1 MEKPNF
7 RDLKKL
13 IRAIDD
19 TNRAFKSIY
28 SDRQLQEKNIR
39 TLCGRLAASA
49 ARKALYDISVEEL
62 KKAKAGIRVQSLIDA
77 GYTNLGQ
84 IAAMSDYELQAIDG
98 IGEKQCETIKGII
111 TEFANSISSG
121 VTVRLSAERGAENA
135 FDNLELITEL
145 ANYINSERVRKE
157 AEKPAENLDL
167 FAVKVAE
174 SGMILNGIHWLFS
187 SKERKI
193 KTLDMS
199 AEIYEFCNCAF
210 FERLLQLIDMY
221 QAASHTERD
230 KAAESFN
237 RNSADFYAA
246 LEAVGGVTGHKPFI
260 YDSIPAQLA
269 SEVDETE
276 LNLDGFMGTLRAY
289 QVFGAKYI
297 LHQKNVLLGDEMGLG
312 KTIQAIAAMSHID
325 STESGRKYFLIVCPA
340 SVLINW
346 ARELHKFS
354 KISTYIVHG
363 QASEDAFLSWQEHG
377 GAAITNYESMGKIV
391 DRIDNHM
398 SLSMLI
404 IDEAHYMKNPDAKR
418 TAYIRRLDNE
428 SDRILLMTGT
438 PLENRVD
445 EMCNL
450 IDFVRPD
457 MTGTVRSLAH
467 VSHLP
472 QFRESLAPVYIRRT
486 REQVLTELPPIAQEQ
501 EWCSLTETDR
511 STYMDA
517 VLRGSFGDM
526 RRVSFLQSDMKE
538 SSKCL
543 RLMELLEQACD
554 EGRKVIIYSFFRET
568 ISRVS
573 EFLGSRCAGV
583 ITGDTDISARQQ
595 LVDRFSVSPDGSVL
609 VSQIMAGGVGLN
621 IQAASI
627 VVFCEPQI
635 KPSLENQALSRVYR
649 MGQVR
654 NVLVYRLLC
663 PDTIDEDMMM
673 ILEEKQAEFDNFAD
687 ESAVAGAYDNIM
699 NREWISGVIEKQRQ
713 KYLPMAISN

>member
-1 MEKPNF
+1 MDKPNF

-13 IRAIDD
+13 IKVINK
-19 TNRAFKSIY
+19 TNSAFKSIY
-28 SDRQLQEKNIR
+28 SDRQLQEKNIK
-39 TLCGRLAASA
+39 TLCGRLAAGA

-62 KKAKAGIRVQSLIDA
+62 RKAKAGIRVQSLIDA
-77 GYTNLGQ
+77 GYDNLGQ
-84 IAAMSDYELQAIDG
+84 VASMTDYELQPIEG
-98 IGEKQCETIKGII
+98 IGEKQCEAIKGII
-111 TEFANSISSG
+111 TEFANTLSSG
-121 VTVRLSAERGAENA
+121 VTVRLSADTWADSA
-135 FDNLELITEL
+135 SDNLELITEL
-145 ANYINSERVRKE
+145 ANYLRSDQVRKE
-157 AEKPAENLDL
+157 AARPAENLDL
-167 FAVKVAE
+167 FAAGIAQ
-174 SGMILNGIHWLFS
+174 SGMILNGLHWLFS
-187 SKERKI
+187 SKELKLKTI
-193 KTLDMS
+193 KMS
-199 AEIYEFCNCAF
+199 NDIYDFCNSSF
-210 FERLLQLIDMY
+210 FEKLLQLIDTY
-221 QAASHTERD
+221 QAASHTSKED
-230 KAAESFN
+230 AAEAF
-237 RNSADFYAA
+237 RKNSADFYAA
-246 LEAVGGVTGHKPFI
+246 LEAVGNVTGNKPFI

-269 SEVDETE
+269 SEVDGTE
-276 LNLDGFMGTLRAY
+276 LNLNGFLGTLRAY

-297 LHQKNVLLGDEMGLG
+297 IHQKKVLLGDEMGLG

-325 STESGRKYFLIVCPA
+325 STENGRKYFLIVCPA

-346 ARELHKFS
+346 AREVHKFS
-354 KISTYIVHG
+354 RISAYIVHG
-363 QASEDAFLSWQEHG
+363 RTGEDAFQSWQEHG
-377 GAAITNYESMGKIV
+377 GAAITNYESIGKIV

-428 SDRILLMTGT
+428 SERILLMTGT

-457 MTGTVRSLAH
+457 MTGEVRSLAH

-472 QFRESLAPVYIRRT
+472 KFRESLAPVYLRRT
-486 REQVLTELPPIAQEQ
+486 RQQVLKELPSIAQEE

-511 STYMDA
+511 IAYMEA
-517 VLRGSFGDM
+517 VTRGSFSDM

-543 RLMELLEQACD
+543 RLMELLDQAAD

-573 EFLGSRCAGV
+573 EFIGDRCVGV
-583 ITGDTDISARQQ
+583 ISGDTEVSSRQ
-595 LVDRFSVSPDGSVL
+595 LIVDKFGDAPDGSVL
-609 VSQIMAGGVGLN
+609 VSQIIAGGVGLN

-635 KPSLENQALSRVYR
+635 KPSLESQALSRVYR

-654 NVLVYRLLC
+654 NVLVYRLLS
-663 PDTIDEDMMM
+663 PDTVDEDMML
-673 ILEEKQAEFDNFAD
+673 ILEEKQTEFDNFAD
-687 ESAVAGAYDNIM
+687 ESAVAGAYDNIID
-699 NREWISGVIEKQRQ
+699 REWISGVIEKQRQ
-713 KYLPMAISN
+713 KYLPMVKQ